1 MQGVLPDDPRW
12 RLLCDPLGTDTVSAL
27 FAERGLDAA
36 NKAMA
41 DLVLNDQPVPESLPA
56 CIRHY
61 LFLSGRPPEWADPA
75 LIRAGQEVFAGRGP
89 LILLSL
95 VTASLAECYALA
107 DGVQVL
113 HLTHRMDERHV
124 YRRVY
129 ETAQFIIDCCSPGG
143 LDPGGR
149 GLRAIQK
156 VRLMHAGVRHLLL
169 LPAPRGIDLASTTFT
184 DVLLSATWDTPRL
197 GLPINWQDQAFTL
210 QSFAHVILRCLERM
224 GAPCTPAEQEA
235 WIHLWAVVGHHLGLP
250 DQLIP
255 RTPPAAAEA
264 YRAIREAE
272 QGATTAGRLLTAA
285 LGSFVSQKLDSPWLG
300 KTITKTLLRWL
311 CDDQTCTLVGVRPLS
326 EPERVAVRL
335 IRWLVAKIWRKPED
349 VLHER
354 LGLWLVKRLTKLPRE
369 WKRGLF
375 YIPDT
380 LITRWSA

>member
-1 MQGVLPDDPRW
+1 MLPDDQRW
-12 RLLCDPLGTDTVSAL
+12 RYLCDPLGSDTVSAL
-27 FAERGLDAA
+27 FAERGLAAA

-41 DLVLNDQPVPESLPA
+41 DLVLNDQPAPEAMPA

-75 LIRAGQEVFAGRGP
+75 RIRARQEVFAERGP

-169 LPAPRGIDLASTTFT
+169 LPTPRGIDLASTSFI
-184 DVLLSATWDTPRL
+184 DVLLSATWDTGRL

-210 QSFAHVILRCLERM
+210 QSFGHVILRCLERM
-224 GAPCTPAEQEA
+224 GSPCTAEEREA
-235 WIHLWAVVGHHLGLP
+235 WIHLWAVVGFHLGLP
-250 DQLIP
+250 EDLIP
-255 RTPPAAAEA
+255 RTPHTAAET
-264 YRAIREAE
+264 YRVIRRAQ
-272 QGATTAGRLLTAA
+272 QGETTAGCMLTRA
-285 LGSFVSQKLDSPWLG
+285 LGAFVAQKLDSPWLG
-300 KTITKTLLRWL
+300 RTITKTLLRWL
-311 CDDQTCTLVGVRPLS
+311 CDDETCSLVGVRRLS
-326 EPERVAVRL
+326 WPERMA
-335 IRWLVAKIWRKPED
+335 IRIIHWLVAKLWRRPED

-354 LGLWLVKRLTKLPRE
+354 IGMWLVTRLGKLPRE
-369 WKRGLF
+369 WQRGLF
-375 YIPDT
+375 FIPDS
-380 LITRWSA
+380 LVKRWRK